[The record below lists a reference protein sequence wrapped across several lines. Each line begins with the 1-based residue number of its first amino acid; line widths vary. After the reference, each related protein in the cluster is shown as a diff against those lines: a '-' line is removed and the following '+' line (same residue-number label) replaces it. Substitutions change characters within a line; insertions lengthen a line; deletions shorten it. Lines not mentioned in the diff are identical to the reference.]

1 MNIQVSDLDGSLRE
15 GTPSPMLRVVKWNRG
30 NVRARLLM
38 ALLVAVI
45 GLAGCHPAPPAG
57 PDLSQTVTEPAL
69 WPGSRGDLDTRREH
83 CDPLPDEALPG
94 GSFLFALTDSVLPR
108 RAPVPHNPS
117 ERIVFAQLYET
128 LVNMDCS
135 GVITPGL
142 ADQWTCTQD
151 STVWVFRV
159 RQDARFWDGSRVN
172 AADIKQ
178 AWCGNQT
185 CAGGLDRITP
195 WAWFNARAS
204 TITVLDAH
212 RLSIRL
218 PEPQADFPSLLTH
231 PATAVAVH
239 RDGWTWPLGSG
250 PCRLR
255 ATTPPPLPELV
266 CRPNP
271 QHPLAPIWKQLT
283 FLVQPGRDPRDLIAT
298 GFHLAQVGD
307 LESVRF
313 FTEAA
318 ECTVTPLPWNRLYL
332 LVCSPQANPSGTRRW
347 LDPARQL
354 DPGREMTR
362 IAARSWPEIVLPAG
376 AGSACPQLNGPVALS
391 GSARLDWNL
400 EAHLLDE
407 NTLVFDALDPGAREL
422 AQRLAALGDAM
433 IRTAGL
439 PRPAL
444 SFTLQ
449 WQMAGSYIVPMDL
462 DFPTTCLQFASL
474 LGRASWLQQ
483 AALTGRL
490 QTVAALDPNS
500 LAAAE
505 RASSAPVQDP
515 RRNLVRL
522 ELVHP
527 LALTH
532 PWLVTRGDMAG
543 LRLTFDG
550 TPLLSGLGPRAAETG
565 LP

>member
-1 MNIQVSDLDGSLRE
+1 MGSFAIQTNHRD
-15 GTPSPMLRVVKWNRG
+15 RG
-30 NVRARLLM
+30 RILAA
-38 ALLVAVI
+38 ALLAASL
-45 GLAGCHPAPPAG
+45 LAGCHPAPPSDPSLPQA
-57 PDLSQTVTEPAL
+57 VTEPAL
-69 WPGSRGDLDTRREH
+69 WPAESGDLGTRREH
-83 CDPLPDEALPG
+83 CDPLPGQARPG

-108 RAPVPHNPS
+108 HAPVPRNPS

-128 LVNMDCS
+128 LVNLDCA
-135 GVITPGL
+135 GVVTPGL

-151 STVWVFRV
+151 STVWVFTV

-178 AWCGNQT
+178 AWCSNQT
-185 CAGGLDRITP
+185 CTDGLERITP

-204 TITVLDAH
+204 TISVLDAH

-231 PATAVAVH
+231 SATAVAVR
-239 RDGWTWPLGSG
+239 RDGWTWPVGSG

-255 ATTPPPLPELV
+255 ATTPPPMPELE

-283 FLVQPGRDPRDLIAT
+283 FLVQPNRDPRDLIAT
-298 GFHLAQVGD
+298 GFDLAQVAD

-313 FTEAA
+313 FRETGEGA
-318 ECTVTPLPWNRLYL
+318 VVSLPWNRLYM
-332 LVCSPQANPSGTRRW
+332 LVCSADANPGGTRRW

-354 DPGREMTR
+354 DPAREMTR
-362 IAARSWPEIVLPAG
+362 IAARAWPEIVLPAG
-376 AGSACPQLNGPVALS
+376 AGSTCPQLNGPVTLS
-391 GSARLDWNL
+391 GSARLDWAL
-400 EAHLLDE
+400 EDRELDE
-407 NTLVFDALDPGAREL
+407 NTLVFDEQDSGAREL
-422 AQRLAALGDAM
+422 AQRLAALGDVM

-439 PRPAL
+439 PLPAL
-444 SFTLQ
+444 NFTLQ

-490 QTVAALDPNS
+490 TTRTPLDPDS

-505 RASSAPVQDP
+505 RAAGTQEQDP
-515 RRNLVRL
+515 QRNLARL
-522 ELVHP
+522 QLVYP

-532 PWLVTRGDMAG
+532 SWLITRGDVAG
-543 LRLTFDG
+543 VRLTFDG
-550 TPLLSGLGPRAAETG
+550 TPLLWGLGDRAAETG